1 MPTTTKVQREERRGL
16 IGFLHALGFGAYVIV
31 DLMSTSGRPIAV
43 RTVYNDLK
51 ILEEREGT
59 SLNGPAATA
68 QGRAVFNQLW
78 SPIQGILADRTRA
91 PALLWPERLTLTQAL
106 WGAYLSRVHLEQAFG
121 AMPKE
126 PERIEVGVEVGEG
139 LKALFKAL
147 ASRMSED
154 AAAAMTQAMRS
165 VNAEDRELLE
175 RMGLHS

>member
-16 IGFLHALGFGAYVIV
+16 IGFLHALGFGAYVIK

-51 ILEEREGT
+51 LLEEREGT

-121 AMPKE
+121 AIPKE
-126 PERIEVGVEVGEG
+126 PEKVAVEVEFGE
-139 LKALFKAL
+139 AL
-147 ASRMSED
+147 E
-154 AAAAMTQAMRS
+154 
-165 VNAEDRELLE
+165 ELLAAIAGRLGKEATAEFAGALRSIDVEQRKLIE
-175 RMGLHS
+175 RLGLSR